1 MNENVKV
8 IFEGIKNALGESS
21 SVITDRTIEQTINEF
36 SAFAPQENAEKFWN
50 ESVVNHLKNTVA
62 GQVRAFASDK
72 RKEWDTIKEQ
82 EISNLKKEW
91 EKSHPAPQP
100 TPAPQ
105 PQPTPTPAPQPQPTP
120 TPAPQPQPTPTPAPQ
135 PQPTPTPAPE
145 PKPFELPDDVKA
157 KLEEFEKFK
166 KEFEAKEQEEKQ
178 KQIVTEKRKKLSD
191 LIKRPEAGMPNEL
204 LRNIIFENI
213 QISPEEEDTS
223 ILLKIQ
229 GKYNETCT
237 KYTKDGINPFISD
250 KGGSSDVKSFIDRKR
265 EEYKANKENNIVSR
279 YYSKINK

>member
-91 EKSHPAPQP
+91 EKSHSAPQP

-105 PQPTPTPAPQPQPTP
+105 PQPT
-120 TPAPQPQPTPTPAPQ
+120 
-135 PQPTPTPAPE
+135 PTPTPAPE

-265 EEYKANKENNIVSR
+265 EEDKANKENNIVSR

>member
-1 MNENVKV
+1 MDENVKV

-91 EKSHPAPQP
+91 EKSHS
-100 TPAPQ
+100 T
-105 PQPTPTPAPQPQPTP
+105 
-120 TPAPQPQPTPTPAPQ
+120 

-166 KEFEAKEQEEKQ
+166 KDFEAKEQEEKQ

-265 EEYKANKENNIVSR
+265 EEDKANKENNIVSR

>member
-1 MNENVKV
+1 MDENVKV

-91 EKSHPAPQP
+91 EKSHSA
-100 TPAPQ
+100 
-105 PQPTPTPAPQPQPTP
+105 
-120 TPAPQPQPTPTPAPQ
+120 

-166 KEFEAKEQEEKQ
+166 KDFEAKEQEEKQ

-265 EEYKANKENNIVSR
+265 EEDKANKENNIVSR

>member
-1 MNENVKV
+1 MDENVKV

-91 EKSHPAPQP
+91 EKSQP
-100 TPAPQ
+100 T
-105 PQPTPTPAPQPQPTP
+105 PTPTPAPK
-120 TPAPQPQPTPTPAPQ
+120 
-135 PQPTPTPAPE
+135 

-265 EEYKANKENNIVSR
+265 EEDKANKENNIVSR

>member
-1 MNENVKV
+1 MDENVKV

-72 RKEWDTIKEQ
+72 RKEWDAIKEQ
-82 EISNLKKEW
+82 EIANLKKEW
-91 EKSHPAPQP
+91 EKSHPD
-100 TPAPQ
+100 
-105 PQPTPTPAPQPQPTP
+105 
-120 TPAPQPQPTPTPAPQ
+120 
-135 PQPTPTPAPE
+135 
-145 PKPFELPDDVKA
+145 PKPIELPDDVKA

-265 EEYKANKENNIVSR
+265 EEDKANKENNIVSR

>member
-1 MNENVKV
+1 MDENVKV

-100 TPAPQ
+100 TP
-105 PQPTPTPAPQPQPTP
+105 
-120 TPAPQPQPTPTPAPQ
+120 
-135 PQPTPTPAPE
+135 TPAPE

-166 KEFEAKEQEEKQ
+166 KDFEAKEQEEKQ

-265 EEYKANKENNIVSR
+265 EEDKANKENNIVSR

>member
-72 RKEWDTIKEQ
+72 RKEGDTIKEQ

-91 EKSHPAPQP
+91 EKSHPAPQ
-100 TPAPQ
+100 
-105 PQPTPTPAPQPQPTP
+105 
-120 TPAPQPQPTPTPAPQ
+120 PTPAPQ

-213 QISPEEEDTS
+213 QIATEEEDTS

-229 GKYNETCT
+229 GKYNETST

-265 EEYKANKENNIVSR
+265 EEDKANKENNIVSR

>member
-1 MNENVKV
+1 MDENVKV

-91 EKSHPAPQP
+91 EKSHSTPQP

-105 PQPTPTPAPQPQPTP
+105 
-120 TPAPQPQPTPTPAPQ
+120 PQ

-265 EEYKANKENNIVSR
+265 EEDKANKENNIVSR

>member
-91 EKSHPAPQP
+91 EKSHSAPQP

-105 PQPTPTPAPQPQPTP
+105 
-120 TPAPQPQPTPTPAPQ
+120 PQ

-265 EEYKANKENNIVSR
+265 EEDKANKENNIVSR

>member
-91 EKSHPAPQP
+91 EKSHSTQQPPQQQP
-100 TPAPQ
+100 PQ
-105 PQPTPTPAPQPQPTP
+105 QQQPPVTEQ
-120 TPAPQPQPTPTPAPQ
+120 
-135 PQPTPTPAPE
+135 
-145 PKPFELPDDVKA
+145 KKIELPDDVKA

-265 EEYKANKENNIVSR
+265 EEDKASKENNIVSR

>member
-91 EKSHPAPQP
+91 EKSHSTPQP

-105 PQPTPTPAPQPQPTP
+105 PQPT
-120 TPAPQPQPTPTPAPQ
+120 
-135 PQPTPTPAPE
+135 PTPTPAPE

-265 EEYKANKENNIVSR
+265 EEDKANKENNIVSR

>member
-1 MNENVKV
+1 MDENVKV

-91 EKSHPAPQP
+91 EKSHSAPQP

-105 PQPTPTPAPQPQPTP
+105 
-120 TPAPQPQPTPTPAPQ
+120 PQ

-265 EEYKANKENNIVSR
+265 EEDKANKENNIVSR

>member
-1 MNENVKV
+1 MNKNVKV

-36 SAFAPQENAEKFWN
+36 SAFAPQENEEKFWN

-91 EKSHPAPQP
+91 EKSHPA
-100 TPAPQ
+100 
-105 PQPTPTPAPQPQPTP
+105 
-120 TPAPQPQPTPTPAPQ
+120 

-237 KYTKDGINPFISD
+237 KYTKDGINPFIPD

-265 EEYKANKENNIVSR
+265 EEDKANKENNIVSR

>member
-91 EKSHPAPQP
+91 E
-100 TPAPQ
+100 
-105 PQPTPTPAPQPQPTP
+105 
-120 TPAPQPQPTPTPAPQ
+120 
-135 PQPTPTPAPE
+135 E
-145 PKPFELPDDVKA
+145 
-157 KLEEFEKFK
+157 
-166 KEFEAKEQEEKQ
+166 
-178 KQIVTEKRKKLSD
+178 
-191 LIKRPEAGMPNEL
+191 
-204 LRNIIFENI
+204 
-213 QISPEEEDTS
+213 
-223 ILLKIQ
+223 
-229 GKYNETCT
+229 
-237 KYTKDGINPFISD
+237 
-250 KGGSSDVKSFIDRKR
+250 
-265 EEYKANKENNIVSR
+265 
-279 YYSKINK
+279 

>member
-1 MNENVKV
+1 MDENVKV

-62 GQVRAFASDK
+62 GQVRSFASDK
-72 RKEWDTIKEQ
+72 RKEWNTIKEQ

-91 EKSHPAPQP
+91 EKSHSAPQP

-105 PQPTPTPAPQPQPTP
+105 
-120 TPAPQPQPTPTPAPQ
+120 PQ

-166 KEFEAKEQEEKQ
+166 KDFEAKEQEEKQ

-265 EEYKANKENNIVSR
+265 EEDKANKENNIVSR

>member
-1 MNENVKV
+1 MDENVKV

-72 RKEWDTIKEQ
+72 RKEWDTIKEK

-91 EKSHPAPQP
+91 EKSHSAPQP

-105 PQPTPTPAPQPQPTP
+105 
-120 TPAPQPQPTPTPAPQ
+120 PQ

-166 KEFEAKEQEEKQ
+166 KDFEAKEQEEKQ

-265 EEYKANKENNIVSR
+265 EEDKANKENNIVSR

>member
-1 MNENVKV
+1 MDENVKV

-36 SAFAPQENAEKFWN
+36 LAFAPQENAEKFWN
-50 ESVVNHLKNTVA
+50 ESVVNHLNNTVA

-91 EKSHPAPQP
+91 EKSHSAPQ
-100 TPAPQ
+100 
-105 PQPTPTPAPQPQPTP
+105 
-120 TPAPQPQPTPTPAPQ
+120 PTPAPQ

-237 KYTKDGINPFISD
+237 KYAKDGINPFVPEQ
-250 KGGSSDVKSFIDRKR
+250 GGSSDVKSFINRKR
-265 EEYKANKENNIVSR
+265 EEDMASKKNNIVSR

>member
-105 PQPTPTPAPQPQPTP
+105 PQPTPTPAP
-120 TPAPQPQPTPTPAPQ
+120 
-135 PQPTPTPAPE
+135 E

-204 LRNIIFENI
+204 LRNIILRTFRFR
-213 QISPEEEDTS
+213 PKR
-223 ILLKIQ
+223 KIQ
-229 GKYNETCT
+229 A
-237 KYTKDGINPFISD
+237 F
-250 KGGSSDVKSFIDRKR
+250 F
-265 EEYKANKENNIVSR
+265 
-279 YYSKINK
+279 

>member
-1 MNENVKV
+1 MDENVKV

-36 SAFAPQENAEKFWN
+36 SPFAPQENAETFWN
-50 ESVVNHLKNTVA
+50 ESVVAHLKNTVA

-72 RKEWDTIKEQ
+72 RREWDAIKEQ
-82 EISNLKKEW
+82 EIANLKKEW
-91 EKSHPAPQP
+91 EKSHQDPARHS
-100 TPAPQ
+100 THD
-105 PQPTPTPAPQPQPTP
+105 
-120 TPAPQPQPTPTPAPQ
+120 
-135 PQPTPTPAPE
+135 
-145 PKPFELPDDVKA
+145 PKQIELPDDVKA

-166 KEFEAKEQEEKQ
+166 KDFEAKEKEEKQ
-178 KQIVTEKRKKLSD
+178 KQLITEKRNKLSE

-265 EEYKANKENNIVSR
+265 EEDKANKENNIVSR

>member
-1 MNENVKV
+1 MDENVKV

-36 SAFAPQENAEKFWN
+36 SAFAPQENSEKFWN

-91 EKSHPAPQP
+91 EKSS
-100 TPAPQ
+100 
-105 PQPTPTPAPQPQPTP
+105 
-120 TPAPQPQPTPTPAPQ
+120 
-135 PQPTPTPAPE
+135 
-145 PKPFELPDDVKA
+145 FELPDDVKA

-265 EEYKANKENNIVSR
+265 EEDKANKENNIVSR

>member
-1 MNENVKV
+1 MNGNVKV

-36 SAFAPQENAEKFWN
+36 LAFAPQENAEKFWN
-50 ESVVNHLKNTVA
+50 ESVVNHLKDTVA

-91 EKSHPAPQP
+91 EKSHPAPQ
-100 TPAPQ
+100 
-105 PQPTPTPAPQPQPTP
+105 
-120 TPAPQPQPTPTPAPQ
+120 
-135 PQPTPTPAPE
+135 PTPAPE

-265 EEYKANKENNIVSR
+265 EEDKANKENNIVSR

>member
-1 MNENVKV
+1 MDENVKV

-91 EKSHPAPQP
+91 EKSHPA
-100 TPAPQ
+100 
-105 PQPTPTPAPQPQPTP
+105 
-120 TPAPQPQPTPTPAPQ
+120 

-265 EEYKANKENNIVSR
+265 EEDKANKENNIVSR

>member
-36 SAFAPQENAEKFWN
+36 SAFEPQENAGKFWN

-100 TPAPQ
+100 TPAP
-105 PQPTPTPAPQPQPTP
+105 
-120 TPAPQPQPTPTPAPQ
+120 
-135 PQPTPTPAPE
+135 E

-178 KQIVTEKRKKLSD
+178 KKIVTEKRKKLFD

-265 EEYKANKENNIVSR
+265 EEDKANKENNIVSR

>member
-91 EKSHPAPQP
+91 EKSS
-100 TPAPQ
+100 
-105 PQPTPTPAPQPQPTP
+105 
-120 TPAPQPQPTPTPAPQ
+120 
-135 PQPTPTPAPE
+135 E
-145 PKPFELPDDVKA
+145 SKSFELPDDVKA

-265 EEYKANKENNIVSR
+265 EEDKANKENNIVSR

>member
-1 MNENVKV
+1 MDENVKV

-91 EKSHPAPQP
+91 EK
-100 TPAPQ
+100 
-105 PQPTPTPAPQPQPTP
+105 
-120 TPAPQPQPTPTPAPQ
+120 
-135 PQPTPTPAPE
+135 
-145 PKPFELPDDVKA
+145 KPFELPDDVKA

-265 EEYKANKENNIVSR
+265 EEDKANKENNIVSR

>member
-1 MNENVKV
+1 MDENVKV

-91 EKSHPAPQP
+91 EKSHSAPQP

-105 PQPTPTPAPQPQPTP
+105 
-120 TPAPQPQPTPTPAPQ
+120 PQ

-237 KYTKDGINPFISD
+237 KYTKDGISPFFSD

-265 EEYKANKENNIVSR
+265 EEDKANKENNIVSR

>member
-1 MNENVKV
+1 MDKNVKV

-36 SAFAPQENAEKFWN
+36 SPFAPQENAETFWN
-50 ESVVNHLKNTVA
+50 ESVVAHLKNTVA

-72 RKEWDTIKEQ
+72 RKEWDAIKEQ
-82 EISNLKKEW
+82 EIANLKKEW
-91 EKSHPAPQP
+91 EKSHPD
-100 TPAPQ
+100 
-105 PQPTPTPAPQPQPTP
+105 
-120 TPAPQPQPTPTPAPQ
+120 
-135 PQPTPTPAPE
+135 
-145 PKPFELPDDVKA
+145 PKPIELPDDVKA

-265 EEYKANKENNIVSR
+265 EEDKANKENNIVSR

>member
-82 EISNLKKEW
+82 EISNLKKEK

-105 PQPTPTPAPQPQPTP
+105 PQPTPTPAPEQKQ
-120 TPAPQPQPTPTPAPQ
+120 
-135 PQPTPTPAPE
+135 
-145 PKPFELPDDVKA
+145 FELPDDVKA

-166 KEFEAKEQEEKQ
+166 KDFEAKEQEEKQ

-265 EEYKANKENNIVSR
+265 EEDKANKENNIVSR

>member
-1 MNENVKV
+1 MNKDVKV

-91 EKSHPAPQP
+91 EKSHPA
-100 TPAPQ
+100 
-105 PQPTPTPAPQPQPTP
+105 
-120 TPAPQPQPTPTPAPQ
+120 

-265 EEYKANKENNIVSR
+265 EEDKANKENNIVSR

>member
-1 MNENVKV
+1 MDENVKV

-105 PQPTPTPAPQPQPTP
+105 PQPTPTPAP
-120 TPAPQPQPTPTPAPQ
+120 
-135 PQPTPTPAPE
+135 E

-204 LRNIIFENI
+204 LRNIILRTFRFR
-213 QISPEEEDTS
+213 PKR
-223 ILLKIQ
+223 KIQ
-229 GKYNETCT
+229 A
-237 KYTKDGINPFISD
+237 F
-250 KGGSSDVKSFIDRKR
+250 F
-265 EEYKANKENNIVSR
+265 
-279 YYSKINK
+279 

>member
-1 MNENVKV
+1 MDENVKV

-91 EKSHPAPQP
+91 EKSHPA
-100 TPAPQ
+100 
-105 PQPTPTPAPQPQPTP
+105 
-120 TPAPQPQPTPTPAPQ
+120 PQPTPTPAPQ

-265 EEYKANKENNIVSR
+265 EEDKANKENNIVSR

>member
-1 MNENVKV
+1 MDENVKV

-50 ESVVNHLKNTVA
+50 ESVVAHLKNTVA

-72 RKEWDTIKEQ
+72 RKEWDAIKEQ
-82 EISNLKKEW
+82 EIANLKKEW
-91 EKSHPAPQP
+91 EKSHPD
-100 TPAPQ
+100 
-105 PQPTPTPAPQPQPTP
+105 
-120 TPAPQPQPTPTPAPQ
+120 
-135 PQPTPTPAPE
+135 
-145 PKPFELPDDVKA
+145 PKPIELPDDVKA

-265 EEYKANKENNIVSR
+265 EEDKANKENNIVSR

>member
-1 MNENVKV
+1 MDENVKV

-91 EKSHPAPQP
+91 EKSHL
-100 TPAPQ
+100 
-105 PQPTPTPAPQPQPTP
+105 
-120 TPAPQPQPTPTPAPQ
+120 
-135 PQPTPTPAPE
+135 
-145 PKPFELPDDVKA
+145 ELPDDVKA

-265 EEYKANKENNIVSR
+265 EEDKANKENNIVSR

>member
-1 MNENVKV
+1 MDENVKV

-100 TPAPQ
+100 TPAPEQ
-105 PQPTPTPAPQPQPTP
+105 
-120 TPAPQPQPTPTPAPQ
+120 
-135 PQPTPTPAPE
+135 
-145 PKPFELPDDVKA
+145 KPFELPDDVKA

-237 KYTKDGINPFISD
+237 KYTKDGINPFIPD

-265 EEYKANKENNIVSR
+265 EEDKANKENNIVSR

>member
-1 MNENVKV
+1 MDKNVKV

-82 EISNLKKEW
+82 EISNLKKEL
-91 EKSHPAPQP
+91 EKSHPAPQ
-100 TPAPQ
+100 
-105 PQPTPTPAPQPQPTP
+105 
-120 TPAPQPQPTPTPAPQ
+120 PTPAPQ

-213 QISPEEEDTS
+213 QILPEEEDTS

-265 EEYKANKENNIVSR
+265 EEDKANKENNIVSR

>member
-1 MNENVKV
+1 MDENVKV

-91 EKSHPAPQP
+91 EKSHPAPQ
-100 TPAPQ
+100 Q
-105 PQPTPTPAPQPQPTP
+105 
-120 TPAPQPQPTPTPAPQ
+120 
-135 PQPTPTPAPE
+135 
-145 PKPFELPDDVKA
+145 KPFELPDDVKA

-265 EEYKANKENNIVSR
+265 EEDKANKENNIVSR

>member
-1 MNENVKV
+1 MDENVKV

-36 SAFAPQENAEKFWN
+36 SAFAPQENAETFWN
-50 ESVVNHLKNTVA
+50 ESVVAHLKNTVA

-72 RKEWDTIKEQ
+72 RREWDVIKEQ
-82 EISNLKKEW
+82 EIANLKKEW
-91 EKSHPAPQP
+91 EESHPPI
-100 TPAPQ
+100 
-105 PQPTPTPAPQPQPTP
+105 
-120 TPAPQPQPTPTPAPQ
+120 
-135 PQPTPTPAPE
+135 
-145 PKPFELPDDVKA
+145 ELPDDVKA

-250 KGGSSDVKSFIDRKR
+250 KGGSSDVRSFIDRKR
-265 EEYKANKENNIVSR
+265 EEDKANKENNIVSR

>member
-1 MNENVKV
+1 MNGNVKV

-91 EKSHPAPQP
+91 EKSHSAPQP

-105 PQPTPTPAPQPQPTP
+105 PQPT
-120 TPAPQPQPTPTPAPQ
+120 
-135 PQPTPTPAPE
+135 PTPTPAPE

-250 KGGSSDVKSFIDRKR
+250 KGGSNDVKSFIDRKR
-265 EEYKANKENNIVSR
+265 EEDKANKENNIVSR